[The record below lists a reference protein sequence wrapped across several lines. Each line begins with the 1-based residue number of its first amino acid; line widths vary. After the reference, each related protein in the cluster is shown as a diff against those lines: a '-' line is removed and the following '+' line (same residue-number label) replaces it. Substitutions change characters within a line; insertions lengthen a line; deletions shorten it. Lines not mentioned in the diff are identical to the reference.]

1 MKKVWFI
8 VVALVVCIAA
18 GAITG
23 VVVGRKSSKHKNVLE
38 TIGDMVGKKQKLEIE
53 TIEEIVKPAG
63 DLVTQ
68 RYFYTD
74 VDTYENYKE
83 ILGAKVPLTTDKT
96 VFSYRG
102 TVSVGI
108 VLSQVKFEVDELN
121 NRILITLPPVFI
133 VSNEIDPDSFQT
145 YEIKN
150 SVFTETKLGGYAELL
165 GKLKL
170 KKQEQILADTKF
182 MNSAVEETK
191 VVINGFLKASDLA
204 RDYKIEY
211 R

>member
-145 YEIKN
+145 
-150 SVFTETKLGGYAELL
+150 
-165 GKLKL
+165 
-170 KKQEQILADTKF
+170 
-182 MNSAVEETK
+182 
-191 VVINGFLKASDLA
+191 
-204 RDYKIEY
+204 
-211 R
+211 